1 MESILTY
8 IKQLLGIDENDT
20 HFDPDVIM
28 HINSTFSTLNDLGVG
43 PEETFS
49 ISDKN
54 AVWDDFIEEA
64 PDFNDVKTY
73 IYLKV
78 KLIFDPPSSSSVL
91 DAYKREADAIEWRL
105 TVRASNKKKLG
116 GDDNE

>member
-8 IKQLLGIDENDT
+8 IKQLLGIDEDET

-28 HINSTFSTLNDLGVG
+28 HINSTFSTLNDMGVG
-43 PEETFS
+43 PDETFS

-54 AVWDDFIEEA
+54 AVWDDFMEEA

-78 KLIFDPPSSSSVL
+78 KMIFDPPSSSSVM
-91 DAYKREADAIEWRL
+91 DAYKRQIDELEWRL
-105 TVRASNKKKLG
+105 TVRASNKATG